1 MRRLCT
7 FVAVLALAACGGR
20 EQDNQ
25 LAGASSAGPQAS
37 GGADSFAVKIDLAS
51 YEHGK
56 PRGALVKQL
65 EKLFHP
71 KKWRGETD
79 GPVLMNADSL
89 LELSD
94 SERSALRTVLK
105 EGHAILV
112 TGVTEDLLVRLHA
125 INGSVPAI
133 TLTNPAELY
142 VLAAPQG
149 RLRMLAIRSIPNFEP
164 SPDADV
170 RKEAYAEMVLDW
182 FRRQVRGT
190 FESGI
195 ASMASAPRASGPRA
209 IVAAEAPG
217 YNTLGSEPEQFPWSH
232 TDVFSMEAFY
242 SNHCGSKQKCT
253 DTFAVTTYSWAVH
266 SPISVVDQPGD
277 YLLTRISAAVNTGGC
292 KLSIG
297 KNNRFAGYWLRQANV
312 GASVTDATLKTGV
325 KVLAGYTAPQAQM
338 PNVQYSTGVTW
349 NFGAS
354 GTIGSS
360 AGFSGGKPSAE
371 VSRSLGFSAGVSYS
385 NTKTYQA
392 DAITILPQISA
403 DPTDPSKVRWTYDS
417 WNHVKQNIDP
427 GNHACGGPGL
437 LVTAGLPGVIY
448 GSSFEPSQ
456 EWVWAL
462 LPEVRSA
469 LPVNR
474 DGVPVL
480 SVQVDLSMLLGW
492 SYFWDIT
499 QCNYSGSLGTFWVG
513 DKSIDVVGDVAN
525 NPSNGLMFDSGCGTA
540 MHFGT
545 IPLGNPRKEPRASN
559 DNGTNVGTPYPFTFS
574 LSLPL
579 APDPRLMQLTSIEP
593 NHGPRGT
600 RVTLRG
606 TSLHTAHSVDFGGQ
620 LPSSMSMEWPEGT
633 DPATGK
639 RYEPY
644 ITVTAPNPAT
654 PDYVGTTAAISVVN
668 AVGISGGTAEFNF
681 TYE

>member
-1 MRRLCT
+1 MRRFCT
-7 FVAVLALAACGGR
+7 FVAVVALAACGGR
-20 EQDNQ
+20 EQDDQ
-25 LAGASSAGPQAS
+25 LAGASAAGPQAS
-37 GGADSFAVKIDLAS
+37 GAADRFAVKIDLTS

-56 PRGALVKQL
+56 PGGALVKQL

-79 GPVLMNADSL
+79 GPVLMDAESL
-89 LELSD
+89 PALSD
-94 SERSALRTVLK
+94 SERIALRTVLK

-149 RLRMLAIRSIPNFEP
+149 RLRMLAIRSIPLFDP

-182 FRRQVRGT
+182 FRTHVRQT
-190 FESGI
+190 FESGS
-195 ASMASAPRASGPRA
+195 ASMASALMARPKASA
-209 IVAAEAPG
+209 AAEASD
-217 YNTLGSEPEQFPWSH
+217 YNTLGSDVNQFPWSH

-242 SNHCGSKQKCT
+242 SNHCGAKQKCT

-277 YLLTRISAAVNTGGC
+277 YLLTRVSAVVNTAGC

-312 GASVTDATLKTGV
+312 GASVPDAALVPGV
-325 KVLAGYTAPQAQM
+325 KVLAGYTAPQAQI
-338 PNVQYSTGVTW
+338 PDVQYSTGVTW
-349 NFGAS
+349 NFGGS

-371 VSRSLGFSAGVSYS
+371 VSRSLGFSAGVTYS

-392 DAITILPQISA
+392 KAITILPQIAA
-403 DPTDPSKVRWTYDS
+403 DPSNATKVLWTYDS

-437 LVTAGLPGVIY
+437 LVTAGLPAVIY

-469 LPVNR
+469 LPINR
-474 DGVPVL
+474 DGVPILPVK
-480 SVQVDLSMLLGW
+480 VDLSMLLGW

-545 IPLGNPRKEPRASN
+545 IPLGDPRKEPRASN
-559 DNGTNVGTPYPFTFS
+559 DNGTSNVGTPYPFTFS

-579 APDPRLMQLTSIEP
+579 APDPRPMELSSIEP
-593 NHGPRGT
+593 NHGPAGT
-600 RVTLRG
+600 TVTLRG
-606 TSLHTAHSVDFGGQ
+606 ISLQTAHSVSFGG
-620 LPSSMSMEWPEGT
+620 LTPVTKSMEWPEGT

-639 RYEPY
+639 RYQAY
-644 ITVTAPNPAT
+644 ITVTAPPLIPNVP
-654 PDYVGTTAAISVVN
+654 GTKAAISVSN
-668 AVGISGGTAEFNF
+668 AVKTSGGTAEFVF